1 MQIVET
7 GGVAHAAQ
15 DTEVARFVHRAF
27 GLRFEMRFRW
37 ETKWWPIDAQQVGE
51 TLAGYYRSTQS
62 CLEQMSDGKE
72 LASGLAYFR
81 VRR

>member
-1 MQIVET
+1 VQIVET
-7 GGVAHAAQ
+7 SGVAHPAPA
-15 DTEVARFVHRAF
+15 TEVARFVRGAF

-62 CLEQMSDGKE
+62 CLEQMREGGE
-72 LASGLAYFR
+72 LPSGLAYFR
-81 VRR
+81 MRR